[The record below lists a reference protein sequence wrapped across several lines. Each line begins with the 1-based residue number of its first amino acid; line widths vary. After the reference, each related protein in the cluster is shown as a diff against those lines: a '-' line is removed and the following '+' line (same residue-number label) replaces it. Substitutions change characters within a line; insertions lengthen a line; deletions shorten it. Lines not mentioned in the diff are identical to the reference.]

1 MQSLCTICEQA
12 DCGHTEEEIKKYEI
26 DRAWEAH
33 KEPDPDAMRVLSEEE
48 RYDQQRNAYK
58 RIYRE
63 NKK

>member
-1 MQSLCTICEQA
+1 MQRLCTICKKA
-12 DCGHTEEEIKKYEI
+12 GCKHTEEDIKKYEI
-26 DRAWEAH
+26 ERAWEAH
-33 KEPDPDAMRVLSEEE
+33 KELDPDAARSLSEEE